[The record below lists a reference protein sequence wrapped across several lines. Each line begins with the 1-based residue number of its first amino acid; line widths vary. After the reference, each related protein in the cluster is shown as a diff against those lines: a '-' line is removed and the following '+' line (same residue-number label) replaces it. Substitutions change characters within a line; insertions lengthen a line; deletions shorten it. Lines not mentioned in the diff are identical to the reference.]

1 MSAGETM
8 ATASDDKGALPWTM
22 VPRFTPGVTD
32 VMEWTKKLKFLSEL
46 WPKDQLS
53 ALTTRVALQCEGTA
67 FERISRL
74 SPEKLKVNDL
84 SGIKLIVETVGGSWG
99 QTALEE
105 RYEFFERAIYGVQQK
120 SDESHDSYLSRHDI
134 CFDELLSQGTT
145 FEELRAYVL
154 VRQSLLSSE
163 DKKRIVI
170 EHQGALSYDK
180 VKASIR
186 LLGSKFFGELQGSQR
201 SQAKSLRRSTS
212 RRMKRLFNQS
222 IWHLGVM
229 TQSQTST
236 RPSWTQWW
244 PWRTQT
250 RCTSRGLRR
259 SWRCTSKR
267 LLRCTRPSRVTSRP
281 VRGSFKKRSVAAFG
295 RWAPAQRP
303 KVAGKAASLVVAARA
318 SIRGDRDETSFCC
331 GFPGLHAVFA
341 VNGATGKQS
350 VPSAPERPARMSA
363 KRPPR
368 PSLRPLRMSPTWPF
382 LRDEWM
388 LR

>member
-8 ATASDDKGALPWTM
+8 AAASDDKGALPWTM

-67 FERISRL
+67 FKRISRL

-105 RYEFFERAIYGVQQK
+105 RYEFFERAIYEVQRK
-120 SDESHDSYLSRHDI
+120 SDESHGSYLSRHDI

-170 EHQGALSYDK
+170 EHQGALSYEK
-180 VKASIR
+180 VKASIQ
-186 LLGSKFFGELQGSQR
+186 LLGSKFFGDLQGNQR
-201 SQAKSLRRSTS
+201 SQAKSKVYDVHAAEETYLKRSDKAIQPVHLASGSDDPEPDLDEAFLDTMVAMADALHIQGFEEELEMYFQETPEMHEALTSYVEARQRLLQKKKSRGFWPVGSGSTS
-212 RRMKRLFNQS
+212 KGGGKGGKFGGGGKGKHKGRWGRDQL
-222 IWHLGVM
+222 
-229 TQSQTST
+229 
-236 RPSWTQWW
+236 
-244 PWRTQT
+244 
-250 RCTSRGLRR
+250 
-259 SWRCTSKR
+259 
-267 LLRCTRPSRVTSRP
+267 LLRIC
-281 VRGSFKKRSVAAFG
+281 RSSC
-295 RWAPAQRP
+295 R
-303 KVAGKAASLVVAARA
+303 L
-318 SIRGDRDETSFCC
+318 C
-331 GFPGLHAVFA
+331 
-341 VNGATGKQS
+341 GKQS
-350 VPSAPERPARMSA
+350 VPSAPERPA
-363 KRPPR
+363 
-368 PSLRPLRMSPTWPF
+368 
-382 LRDEWM
+382 
-388 LR
+388 